1 MSNEFLSGVSYP
13 RPFDDLA
20 VELCGSAAREVCILS
35 PRLDHA
41 VFDRAELAEALGVLI
56 RSSRQTR
63 VRILVADS
71 RALVTRGHRLL
82 SLARRLPSTVSI
94 HKLAEHPQWRD
105 ETIVICDRDGLL
117 YKPGDSDHDGFYEP
131 SSRAST
137 RRHLELFDELWR
149 HSAQDAELRS
159 LTL

>member
-1 MSNEFLSGVSYP
+1 MSNEFLTGVEYP
-13 RPFDDLA
+13 HPFDDLA
-20 VELCGSAAREVCILS
+20 VELCSSAAREICILS
-35 PRLDHA
+35 PKLDHQ
-41 VFDRAELAEALGVLI
+41 VFDRPELVEAIGVLI

-82 SLARRLPSTVSI
+82 LLARRLPSSVQI
-94 HKLAEHPQWRD
+94 QKQAEHPQWKG
-105 ETIVICDRDGLL
+105 ETIVICDRDGVL

-137 RRHLELFDELWR
+137 QGHLELFQELWR
-149 HSAQDAELRS
+149 HSAQDVELRS
-159 LTL
+159 LSL